1 MADFLM
7 PSLGADMDEGT
18 VVEWL
23 VKPGDVV
30 HRGDIVA
37 NVETQKGIIEVEIW
51 EEGVIEEFLV
61 ELGEPV
67 PVGTPLA
74 RLGSVDGAARVDQP
88 LQETAPDEPAASDEP
103 AAPEELVVE
112 EPAVAEDVEPEP
124 APPAPSITPPIRH
137 LAHELGV
144 DVAVVAGTGP
154 NGSVTRE
161 DIHAAARPVPVEG
174 RIAASPLARRRAEE
188 LGVDLA
194 TLTGSGPGG
203 AIVEADVV
211 GAGAAPEEEAPVEP
225 IAASEPE
232 RPEQPARDAKADRE
246 AKADAMRQAIAKLMA
261 KAKREIPHYY
271 LSHQIDMS
279 RALAWLEEEN
289 AARPVT
295 ERVLPAV
302 LLLKAAA
309 LATRAVPEMNGF
321 WVDDRF
327 QPSDPV
333 HLGVAISL
341 RGGGLIAPAIHDA
354 DQKTLPEL
362 MAALRDLVKRTRSG
376 KLRSSEMSDPTI
388 TITNLGDQGVE
399 AVYGVIYAPQVAL
412 VGFGKIVERPWAADG
427 MVGARPVV
435 SATLSADHR
444 AGDGHTGGL
453 FLAEIERLLQKPEEL

>member
-1 MADFLM
+1 M

-30 HRGDIVA
+30 HRGDVVA

-51 EEGVIEEFLV
+51 EDGVIEEFLV
-61 ELGEPV
+61 ELGVTVE
-67 PVGTPLA
+67 VGTPLV
-74 RLGSVDGAARVDQP
+74 RLGPAEGGA
-88 LQETAPDEPAASDEP
+88 
-103 AAPEELVVE
+103 VVE
-112 EPAVAEDVEPEP
+112 ETRRPAGESEVPSRADARALVAEV
-124 APPAPSITPPIRH
+124 TPPVRH
-137 LAHELGV
+137 LAHDLGV
-144 DVAVVAGTGP
+144 DLASVTGTGP
-154 NGSVTRE
+154 NGAVTRE
-161 DIHAAARPVPVEG
+161 DIRGAASSPPAVPRGRP
-174 RIAASPLARRRAEE
+174 AASPLARRRAEE

-194 TLTGSGPGG
+194 SVVGSGPDGS
-203 AIVEADVV
+203 IVEADVV
-211 GAGAAPEEEAPVEP
+211 SAATSEAVPSGPEAEVAGPKTVTPKP
-225 IAASEPE
+225 DRSEHD
-232 RPEQPARDAKADRE
+232 AR
-246 AKADAMRQAIAKLMA
+246 ADAMRQAIAKLMA
-261 KAKREIPHYY
+261 RAKREIPHYY

-279 RALAWLEEEN
+279 RALAWLAGEN
-289 AARPVT
+289 ATRPVP

-309 LATRAVPEMNGF
+309 RATRAVPGMNGF
-321 WVDDRF
+321 WTDDRF
-327 QPSDPV
+327 QPSEAV

-354 DQKTLPEL
+354 DEKSLPEL

-435 SATLSADHR
+435 TVTLSADHR

-453 FLAEIERLLQKPEEL
+453 FLSEIERLLQKPEEL

>member
-1 MADFLM
+1 MAEFLM

-51 EEGVIEEFLV
+51 EDGVIEALLIEVGLV
-61 ELGEPV
+61 V
-67 PVGTPLA
+67 AVGTPLA
-74 RLGSVDGAARVDQP
+74 RLGPVESAAVVEKAPVVTGPDTEPGA
-88 LQETAPDEPAASDEP
+88 S
-103 AAPEELVVE
+103 PEE
-112 EPAVAEDVEPEP
+112 
-124 APPAPSITPPIRH
+124 APPLPVTPPVRH

-144 DVAVVAGTGP
+144 DITGLTGTGP
-154 NGSVTRE
+154 HGAVTRE
-161 DIHAAARPVPVEG
+161 DIRAAAPPRPAPPTARV
-174 RIAASPLARRRAEE
+174 AASPLARRRAAE
-188 LGVDLA
+188 LGVDLVTVA
-194 TLTGSGPGG
+194 GSGPGG
-203 AIVEADVV
+203 SIVEADVV
-211 GAGAAPEEEAPVEP
+211 AAAVPATVPAGPAVVPAPAEQASKPEP
-225 IAASEPE
+225 GH
-232 RPEQPARDAKADRE
+232 REQD

-271 LSHQIDMS
+271 LSHRIDMS
-279 RALAWLEEEN
+279 RALAWLEEQN

-309 LATRAVPEMNGF
+309 MATRTVPEMNGF
-321 WVDDRF
+321 WLEDRF
-327 QPSDPV
+327 RPSGRV

-354 DQKTLPEL
+354 DEKTLPEL
-362 MAALRDLVKRTRSG
+362 MSALRDLVKRTRSG
-376 KLRSSEMSDPTI
+376 RLRSSEMSDPTI

-427 MVGARPVV
+427 MLGVRPVV
-435 SATLSADHR
+435 TVTLSADHR

-453 FLAEIERLLQKPEEL
+453 YLAEIERLLQKPEEL

>member
-1 MADFLM
+1 MAEFVM

-37 NVETQKGIIEVEIW
+37 GVETQKGIIEVEIW
-51 EEGVIEEFLV
+51 QDGVIEEFLV
-61 ELGEPV
+61 ELGETV
-67 PVGTPLA
+67 AVGAPLA
-74 RLGSVDGAARVDQP
+74 RLGPVEGA
-88 LQETAPDEPAASDEP
+88 T
-103 AAPEELVVE
+103 AAPAGSVE
-112 EPAVAEDVEPEP
+112 EPVPITEPEP
-124 APPAPSITPPIRH
+124 IGEPVAAEPTEEEPMATTPAVAAPPPVRH

-144 DVAVVAGTGP
+144 DLEQLTGTGAD
-154 NGSVTRE
+154 GAVTRE
-161 DIHAAARPVPVEG
+161 DIHAAEPMVAAPGEPV
-174 RIAASPLARRRAEE
+174 AASPLARQRASD
-188 LGVDLA
+188 LGVDL
-194 TLTGSGPGG
+194 GSVGGTGPGG
-203 AIVEADVV
+203 AIVEADVLAA
-211 GAGAAPEEEAPVEP
+211 AGEASGTPVEAEAAAPPTPTQADEK
-225 IAASEPE
+225 AA
-232 RPEQPARDAKADRE
+232 AAAKNE
-246 AKADAMRQAIAKLMA
+246 AMRQAIAKLMA

-271 LSHQIDMS
+271 LGHQIDMS

-289 AARPVT
+289 AQRPVT

-309 LATRAVPEMNGF
+309 LAIRAVPEMNGF
-321 WVDDRF
+321 WVDDHF
-327 QPSDPV
+327 EKSEAV

-354 DQKTLPEL
+354 DTKDLPDL

-376 KLRSSEMSDPTI
+376 RLRSSEMADPTI

-412 VGFGKIVERPWAADG
+412 VGFGKIVERAWAENG

-435 SATLSADHR
+435 TVTLSADHR

-453 FLAEIERLLQKPEEL
+453 YLAEIERLLQKPEEL

>member
-1 MADFLM
+1 M

-23 VKPGDVV
+23 IKTGDVV

-51 EEGVIEEFLV
+51 EDGVIEEFLV
-61 ELGEPV
+61 ELGETV
-67 PVGTPLA
+67 AVGTPLA
-74 RLGSVDGAARVDQP
+74 RLGPLESAGLVEQP
-88 LQETAPDEPAASDEP
+88 VQESIPEPVEVPTEAGVEPFPEEP
-103 AAPEELVVE
+103 AAPQ
-112 EPAVAEDVEPEP
+112 
-124 APPAPSITPPIRH
+124 PSITPPMRR
-137 LAHELGV
+137 LAYELGV
-144 DVAVVAGTGP
+144 DLGTVTGTGP

-174 RIAASPLARRRAEE
+174 RVAASPLARRRATE
-188 LGVDLA
+188 LGVDLSA
-194 TLTGSGPGG
+194 VCGTGPSG
-203 AIVEADVV
+203 AITEADVMV
-211 GAGAAPEEEAPVEP
+211 VAGTTQRAAEA
-225 IAASEPE
+225 AEPE
-232 RPEQPARDAKADRE
+232 PTVAAEPKSDRDAR
-246 AKADAMRQAIAKLMA
+246 ADAMRQAIAKLMA

-271 LSHQIDMS
+271 LSHQIDLS

-289 AARPVT
+289 ARRPVT

-309 LATRAVPEMNGF
+309 VATRAVPQMNGF
-321 WVDDRF
+321 WLDDRF
-327 QPSDPV
+327 RPSEAV

-376 KLRSSEMSDPTI
+376 RLRSSEMSDPTI

-435 SATLSADHR
+435 TVTLSADHR

-453 FLAEIERLLQKPEEL
+453 FLAEIGRLLQKPEEL

>member
-1 MADFLM
+1 MAEFLM

-74 RLGSVDGAARVDQP
+74 RLGPLDAAAAVEQP
-88 LQETAPDEPAASDEP
+88 TQETAPE
-103 AAPEELVVE
+103 PEEAP
-112 EPAVAEDVEPEP
+112 PAEIEAELAPPEP
-124 APPAPSITPPIRH
+124 APPAPPEPTITPPVRH

-144 DVAVVAGTGP
+144 DLTAVAGTGP

-161 DIHAAARPVPVEG
+161 DIHAAAQPIPVEG
-174 RIAASPLARRRAEE
+174 RIAASPLARRKAAE
-188 LGVDLA
+188 LGVDLS

-203 AIVEADVV
+203 AIVEADVL
-211 GAGAAPEEEAPVEP
+211 GAAAPAAETTPAEP
-225 IAASEPE
+225 VAASEPE
-232 RPEQPARDAKADRE
+232 REAKPDRDAKADRE

-279 RALAWLEEEN
+279 RALTWLEEEN

-321 WVDDRF
+321 WIDDRF
-327 QPSDPV
+327 QPSDSV

-376 KLRSSEMSDPTI
+376 RLRSSEMSDPTI

-412 VGFGKIVERPWAADG
+412 VGFGKVVERPWASDG

-435 SATLSADHR
+435 TVTLSADHR

>member
-1 MADFLM
+1 MAEFVM

-51 EEGVIEEFLV
+51 EDGVIEAFLV
-61 ELGEPV
+61 ELGETV
-67 PVGTPLA
+67 AVGTPLA
-74 RLGSVDGAARVDQP
+74 RLGPPESAGLVEQPVQESVPEPV
-88 LQETAPDEPAASDEP
+88 EAPADAEVEVRAVES
-103 AAPEELVVE
+103 AAPE
-112 EPAVAEDVEPEP
+112 
-124 APPAPSITPPIRH
+124 PSITPPVRH

-144 DVAVVAGTGP
+144 DPAAVTGTGP
-154 NGSVTRE
+154 DGTVTRD
-161 DIHAAARPVPVEG
+161 DIRAAARPAPVEG
-174 RIAASPLARRRAEE
+174 RVAASPLARRRSVE
-188 LGVDLA
+188 LGIDLS
-194 TLTGSGPGG
+194 TVSGTGPSG
-203 AIVEADVV
+203 AITEADVMAAV
-211 GAGAAPEEEAPVEP
+211 ATLRPAEMAPEPEPTVEAEP
-225 IAASEPE
+225 KAD
-232 RPEQPARDAKADRE
+232 RDAKAG
-246 AKADAMRQAIAKLMA
+246 AMRQAIAKLMA

-289 AARPVT
+289 AQRPVT

-321 WVDDRF
+321 WLDDRF
-327 QPSDPV
+327 QPSDAV

-354 DQKTLPEL
+354 DQKTLSEL

-376 KLRSSEMSDPTI
+376 RLRSSEMSDPTI

-435 SATLSADHR
+435 TATLSADHR